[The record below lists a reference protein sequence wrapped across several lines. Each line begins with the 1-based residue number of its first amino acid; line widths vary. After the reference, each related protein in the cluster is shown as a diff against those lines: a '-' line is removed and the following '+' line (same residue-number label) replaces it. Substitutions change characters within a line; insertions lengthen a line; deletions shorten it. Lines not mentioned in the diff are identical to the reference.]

1 MKVVELQHSTMLLA
15 GSLGDPAN
23 YSSGGDP
30 FSAPSVAPSGSLN
43 DPDNYSGGGNPFSDP
58 SEN

>member
-30 FSAPSVAPSGSLN
+30 FSAPSGSLN

-58 SEN
+58 SAN